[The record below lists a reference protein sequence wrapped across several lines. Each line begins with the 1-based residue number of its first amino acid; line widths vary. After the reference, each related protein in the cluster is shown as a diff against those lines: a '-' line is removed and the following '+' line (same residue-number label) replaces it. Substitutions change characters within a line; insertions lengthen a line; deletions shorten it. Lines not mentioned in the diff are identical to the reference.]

1 MLKRGVF
8 AFIMVFL
15 VCELDAFLGSRLFRK
30 LVAATGFFWVA
41 VFEYKIQPYLFG
53 HLN

>member
-8 AFIMVFL
+8 AVIMVFFM
-15 VCELDAFLGSRLFRK
+15 CELGAFLESQLFRK
-30 LVAATGFFWVA
+30 PVAATGSFWVA
-41 VFEYKIQPYLFG
+41 VFNYKIQPYLFG

>member
-8 AFIMVFL
+8 AFIMVFFM
-15 VCELDAFLGSRLFRK
+15 CELDAFLESQLFRK
-30 LVAATGFFWVA
+30 PVAATGFFWVA
-41 VFEYKIQPYLFG
+41 VFNYKVQPYLFG